1 MQSYIQTMY
10 KMTDKELITRIVLHN
25 DTEAFSIVMQ
35 RYSGLVFSTALS
47 ITRDYA
53 LAEEVT
59 QLSLIKAYKN
69 LHHWRGGSDLAPYL
83 RVITHNQA
91 LDTLKSRQKERHS
104 DIDNQPF
111 ADDDGQTEH
120 LALLDAMDRAIARL
134 TADEREIIELHYYQ
148 KLKVKD
154 IAEQTG
160 LSQSNILV
168 RLHRIR
174 EKLKNFIENED
185 D

>member
-1 MQSYIQTMY
+1 
-10 KMTDKELITRIVLHN
+10 MTDKELITRIVLHN

-47 ITRDYA
+47 IVKDYA

-83 RVITHNQA
+83 RMITHNQA
-91 LDTLKSRQKERHS
+91 IDTLKERKRERHS
-104 DIDNQPF
+104 DIDNQSI
-111 ADDDGQTEH
+111 ADDDSTAEH
-120 LALLDAMDRAIARL
+120 HRLLDAMDRAIEQLSDGERL
-134 TADEREIIELHYYQ
+134 IIELHYYH
-148 KLKVKD
+148 KLKIKE

-160 LSQSNILV
+160 LSESNILV
-168 RLHRIR
+168 RLYRIR
-174 EKLKNFIENED
+174 DKLKTMIENEND
-185 D
+185 